1 MEKCYPT
8 SQNKKT
14 FYSHSI
20 SIIFILIIW
29 IGFSQS
35 LKSQCITTFPHVDD
49 FETAP
54 TWTAYTAP
62 TSTWT
67 SSDWA
72 WGHPNHAYVIQSAGS
87 GQKCWCVGTLTGAFY
102 NFWQQ
107 SYVQSPCFDFTNLQ
121 YPHVKFKLFYDSE
134 YKYDGGNLQSSID
147 NGATWQDVGLLN
159 DPADCNTANWY
170 N

>member
-29 IGFSQS
+29 LGFSQS
-35 LKSQCITTFPHVDD
+35 LKSQCITAFPHVDD

-54 TWTAYTAP
+54 TWTAFTAP

-87 GQKCWCVGTLTGAFY
+87 GNNCWCVGKLTGAFY

-121 YPHVKFKLFYDSE
+121 YPHVKFKLFYD
-134 YKYDGGNLQSSID
+134 
-147 NGATWQDVGLLN
+147 
-159 DPADCNTANWY
+159 
-170 N
+170 